1 MVESSQNMHKA
12 LGSSPSTGRK
22 DKEMLQV
29 AGAAETVF
37 RPKCV
42 ADIALSIAG
51 ISSHGTEFP
60 L

>member
-1 MVESSQNMHKA
+1 MFVGHGGELTEHAQ
-12 LGSSPSTGRK
+12 GPGRK
-22 DKEMLQV
+22 DKEMPQV
-29 AGAAETVF
+29 AVAAETVF

-42 ADIALSIAG
+42 ADIVLSIAG